1 MGPVLLT
8 RVGEFRQQ
16 QFNALHDQ
24 IDVGFPRIDG
34 GVMAMF
40 SESFLVRVADDRKLL
55 GTPVLGQRRKRKA
68 VRSIVPLITAKAFA
82 AASLSLV
89 MS

>member
-1 MGPVLLT
+1 MRT
-8 RVGEFRQQ
+8 FRQQ

-34 GVMAMF
+34 GVMAML
-40 SESFLVRVADDRKLL
+40 SESFLVCVADDRKLL
-55 GTPVLGQRRKRKA
+55 GAPRPRA
-68 VRSIVPLITAKAFA
+68 VTQGGRPFVQSSPLIAAKAFA